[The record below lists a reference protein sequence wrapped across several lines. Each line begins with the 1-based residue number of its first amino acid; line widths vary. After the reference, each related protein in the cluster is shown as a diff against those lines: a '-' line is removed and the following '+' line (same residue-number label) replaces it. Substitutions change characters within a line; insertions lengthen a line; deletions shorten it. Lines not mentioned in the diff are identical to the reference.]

1 MGCRVLQGN
10 LPDPRIEPVSL
21 ASPALANLLVHPRIV
36 SVFLENEFWAQNVYD
51 LSSPNHSRRGAIAYN
66 PVSAEPRCSFLLLS
80 VSWKINV
87 MLSVY

>member
-1 MGCRVLQGN
+1 MLT
-10 LPDPRIEPVSL
+10 
-21 ASPALANLLVHPRIV
+21 AANLLVHPRIV
-36 SVFLENEFWAQNVYD
+36 SVFLEKEFWAQNVYD

-66 PVSAEPRCSFLLLS
+66 PVSAEPHCSFLLLS